1 MTDDCTRTEVA
12 ALDAKRQQLQ
22 RDLDILDK
30 ERALV
35 LARDAPIRRIVDD
48 ILA

>member
-1 MTDDCTRTEVA
+1 MTDFFARREVA
-12 ALDAKRQQLQ
+12 ALDAKRLLLQ
-22 RDLDILDK
+22 RDLEILDR
-30 ERALV
+30 ERAQV

>member
-1 MTDDCTRTEVA
+1 MTDFSTRREVA
-12 ALDAKRQQLQ
+12 ALDEKRRLLQQ
-22 RDLDILDK
+22 DLDVLDK
-30 ERALV
+30 ERAQV